1 MVGSEKEAH
10 MKKISL
16 TLSIPFLVV
25 GSLACGGGKDDTSE
39 TAGTG
44 IVDTGDIDPGV
55 AATLEAGD
63 TVVCAEPDLRQ
74 SLGPYFELDAG
85 PGWTNQAVPSTQYG
99 RGVAVADFDG
109 DGAYDIFVPNLGR
122 DQLFMSQGDGNF
134 VDEAM
139 DRFDT
144 FSQMVSQRSQAA
156 YAVDVDDDGD
166 LDLFVAN
173 RGNLNRVHL
182 NDGLGMF
189 TTTDV
194 GLAAQGAASLAATFL
209 DINGDGH
216 LDMFV
221 SAHFIGP
228 SEGWSLEDPGDAT
241 PGELYLSNGDGT
253 FKDVSDRLPDA
264 ALLGYTNA
272 AGLFDIDHDGLVELY
287 VANDFGALTHR
298 NHLYRITPNGD
309 TVDLTDISDE
319 TGTGLQMFG
328 MGIAY
333 ADLNGDTMP
342 ELLLTSWDELILL
355 ESTPGAPYYDSAAS
369 RGITHEYGVRDV
381 AWGPEFG
388 DMDND
393 GDEDLYVVFGY
404 LEGGE
409 EDGLAN
415 PIEQP
420 DALYVQQEDGSFT
433 QEAEAWGLDNK
444 GVGRGFSFV
453 DLNFDGFL
461 DIISRDLGGPSIIS
475 MARCDSSSWL
485 EIRLKQPAP
494 NVGSIGARV
503 EAHVDGRVMTRWVV
517 LGANNFSG
525 SSMTD
530 LHFGLG
536 GAESVDLLV
545 VHWPNG
551 EISRFEQVD
560 GNRLITIT
568 KD

>member
-1 MVGSEKEAH
+1 MIDIRLV
-10 MKKISL
+10 
-16 TLSIPFLVV
+16 LSVPIITILVL
-25 GSLACGGGKDDTSE
+25 GCGGNKDDTADSF
-39 TAGTG
+39 GTG
-44 IVDTGDIDPGV
+44 IIDTGDVDPGV
-55 AATLEAGD
+55 AASIVLGD
-63 TVVCAEPDLRQ
+63 AVVCAEPDLRT
-74 SLGPYFELDAG
+74 SLGPYFDLNAG
-85 PGWTNQAVPSTQYG
+85 AGWSNQATPSTQYG
-99 RGVAVADFDG
+99 RGVAVADFNG
-109 DGAYDIFVPNLGR
+109 DGAYDIFIPNLGR
-122 DQLFMSQGDGNF
+122 DQLYMDQGDGSF
-134 VDEAM
+134 IDEAM

-144 FSQMVSQRSQAA
+144 FSQMVTQRSQAA

-182 NDGLGMF
+182 NDGTGNF
-189 TTTDV
+189 TTAEV
-194 GLAAQGAASLAATFL
+194 GMAAQGAASLAATFL

-216 LDMFV
+216 LDIFV

-253 FKDVSDRLPDA
+253 YRDISDVLPDA
-264 ALLGYTNA
+264 ARLGYTNA
-272 AGLFDIDHDGLVELY
+272 AGFFDVDQDGLVELY

-298 NHLYRITPNGD
+298 NHMYRITPTGD
-309 TVDLTDISDE
+309 TVELTDISEE
-319 TGTGLQMFG
+319 TGSGLQMFG

-333 ADLNGDTMP
+333 ADLNGDSLP

-355 ESTPGAPYYDSAAS
+355 ESTPGAPYYDSAAF
-369 RGITHEYGVRDV
+369 RGITHEYALRDV

-388 DMDND
+388 DLDND
-393 GDEDLYVVFGY
+393 GDEDLYVVYGY

-409 EDGLAN
+409 EPGLAN
-415 PIEQP
+415 PVEQP
-420 DALYVQQEDGSFT
+420 DALFVQQEDGLFT

-461 DIISRDLGGPSIIS
+461 DIISRDLDGPTTIS
-475 MARCDSSSWL
+475 MARCDSSTWL
-485 EIRLKQPAP
+485 EVRLEQPAP
-494 NVGSIGARV
+494 NVGSIGAKV
-503 EAHVDGRVMTRWVV
+503 EAYVDGKRMTRWVV

-530 LHFGLG
+530 LHFGLA

-551 EISRFEQVD
+551 EASRFENVA
-560 GNRLITIT
+560 GNRLVTIT
-568 KD
+568 KE

>member
-1 MVGSEKEAH
+1 MREFRLALFAPVIAV
-10 MKKISL
+10 
-16 TLSIPFLVV
+16 TLF
-25 GSLACGGGKDDTSE
+25 GCGGGKDDTSIV
-39 TAGTG
+39 GTG
-44 IVDTGDIDPGV
+44 IEDTGEVDPG
-55 AATLEAGD
+55 APALLESGEA
-63 TVVCAEPDLRQ
+63 VVCAEPELRTT
-74 SLGPYFELDAG
+74 LGPYFELDAG
-85 PGWTNQAVPSTQYG
+85 ANWASQVDPSTQYG
-99 RGVAVADFDG
+99 RGVAVADFSG
-109 DGAYDIFVPNLGR
+109 DGAYDIFIPNLGR
-122 DQLFMSQGDGNF
+122 DQLYIDQGDGSF
-134 VDEAM
+134 IDEAV

-144 FSQMVSQRSQAA
+144 FSQMVTERSQAA

-173 RGNLNRVHL
+173 RGNINRVHL
-182 NDGLGMF
+182 NDGSGNFTNANVGM
-189 TTTDV
+189 
-194 GLAAQGAASLAATFL
+194 AAQGAASLAATFM

-221 SAHFIGP
+221 SAHFLGP

-241 PGELYLSNGDGT
+241 PAELYLSNGDGT
-253 FKDVSDRLPDA
+253 YRDISHKLPEA

-272 AGLFDIDHDGLVELY
+272 AGLLDIDQDGLVELY
-287 VANDFGALTHR
+287 VANDFGALTHH
-298 NHLYRITPNGD
+298 NHLYRITPSGN
-309 TVDLTDISDE
+309 TVVLTDISEE
-319 TGTGLQMFG
+319 TGTEMQMFG

-333 ADLNGDTMP
+333 ADLNGDTLP

-369 RGITHEYGVRDV
+369 RGITHEYGLRDV

-388 DMDND
+388 DLDND
-393 GDEDLYVVFGY
+393 GDEDLYVVYGY

-415 PIEQP
+415 PVEQP
-420 DALYVQQEDGSFT
+420 DALFVQEEDGSFT

-461 DIISRDLGGPSIIS
+461 DIITRDLEGPTVIT
-475 MARCDSSSWL
+475 MARCDSSTWL
-485 EIRLKQPAP
+485 ELRLHQPAP
-494 NVGSIGARV
+494 NVGAIGARV
-503 EAHVDGRVMTRWVV
+503 EAYVDGRVMTRWVV

-536 GAESVDLLV
+536 GAEYLDLLV
-545 VHWPNG
+545 VHWPDG
-551 EISRFEQVD
+551 EVSRFEKVD
-560 GNRLITIT
+560 GNRLISIT
-568 KD
+568 KE

>member
-1 MVGSEKEAH
+1 MIAVAV
-10 MKKISL
+10 
-16 TLSIPFLVV
+16 LS
-25 GSLACGGGKDDTSE
+25 CGGGKDSDTVD
-39 TAGTG
+39 TGGTG
-44 IVDTGDIDPGV
+44 VIDTGDIDAGV
-55 AATLEAGD
+55 AATIEPGEV
-63 TVVCAEPDLRQ
+63 VVCAEPELRTTM
-74 SLGPYFELDAG
+74 GPYFTLEAG
-85 PGWTNQAVPSTQYG
+85 PEWANQIVPSTQYG
-99 RGVAVADFDG
+99 RGVAVADFNG
-109 DGAYDIFVPNLGR
+109 DGSYDIFVPNLGR
-122 DQLFMSQGDGNF
+122 DQLFIAQADGSF

-144 FSQMVSQRSQAA
+144 FSQMVAQRSQAA

-166 LDLFVAN
+166 LDMFVAN

-182 NDGLGMF
+182 NDGTGHF

-194 GLAAQGAASLAATFL
+194 GMAAQGAASLAATFM

-216 LDMFV
+216 LDIFV

-241 PGELYLSNGDGT
+241 PAELYLSNGDGT
-253 FKDVSDRLPDA
+253 YRDVSDQLPDA

-272 AGLFDIDHDGLVELY
+272 AGLLDIDQDGLVELY
-287 VANDFGALTHR
+287 VANDFGALTHH
-298 NHLYRITPNGD
+298 NHLYRITPSGD
-309 TVDLTDISDE
+309 TVVLTDISEE
-319 TGTGLQMFG
+319 TGTDIQMFG

-333 ADLNGDTMP
+333 ADLNGDTLP

-355 ESTPGAPYYDSAAS
+355 ESTPGAPYYDSAAY

-388 DMDND
+388 DLDND
-393 GDEDLYVVFGY
+393 GDQDLYVVYGY
-404 LEGGE
+404 LAGGE
-409 EDGLAN
+409 EEGLAN
-415 PIEQP
+415 PVEQP
-420 DALYVQQEDGSFT
+420 DALFVQQEGGSFT
-433 QEAEAWGLDNK
+433 QEAEAWGLDNI

-461 DIISRDLGGPSIIS
+461 DIITRDLDGPAIVS
-475 MARCDSSSWL
+475 MARCDSSTWL
-485 EIRLKQPAP
+485 ELRLHQSAS
-494 NVGSIGARV
+494 NVNAIGARV
-503 EAHVDGRVMTRWVV
+503 EAYVDGRVMTRWVV

-545 VHWPNG
+545 VNWPNG
-551 EISRFEQVD
+551 EVSRFEHVS
-560 GNRLITIT
+560 GNRLTTIT
-568 KD
+568 KE